1 MTKLKKLLT
10 KSAAHEISWI
20 GSRNTSS
27 LLLKLFS
34 IKKHLCIKLKDL
46 WIALHNSF
54 NSAQTRE
61 INIHVLDKIPNKP
74 IRSWNPFSKQEL
86 INAIEKCNN
95 SSTPG
100 LHKLTWNHIKSI
112 IRNKDCIFKLIDIAN
127 TCIDLGHWLSHFK
140 TSTTIVIPKSNKSV
154 YNFLKLYWTIV
165 LLNKIGKLFEKIG
178 ECLQFYTISNSF
190 IHYS

>member
-1 MTKLKKLLT
+1 MNWVKKYKLP
-10 KSAAHEISWI
+10 AIEAIQY
-20 GSRNTSS
+20 
-27 LLLKLFS
+27 
-34 IKKHLCIKLKDL
+34 KKHLCIKLKDL
-46 WIALHNSF
+46 WIALHNFF

-100 LHKLTWNHIKSI
+100 LHKLTWNHIKFI

-127 TCIDLGHWLSHFK
+127 TCIDLGHWPSHFK

-154 YNFLKLYWTIV
+154 YNFLKLY
-165 LLNKIGKLFEKIG
+165 
-178 ECLQFYTISNSF
+178 
-190 IHYS
+190 